1 MNPRLVAISGP
12 LKGAVLNLTQDE
24 MTIGRLSGNGVS
36 IPDMALS
43 RRHCA
48 IKREAERFLIS
59 DLDSR
64 NGSFVNGIPVKNR
77 PLEHGDQIEIGD
89 STLLFL
95 LQEGEIQLPSTP
107 VQLDNREVMTAT
119 AVPVLVNDDL
129 LQRTQE
135 IRTATAARK
144 TRDLDVL
151 LRISAIINSIRSLDA
166 LQRRLLEIIF
176 EVIPAERGAILL
188 TGEGAEEFDS
198 IFGLSKVPGSDRPVQ
213 VSRTIVR
220 QVLQE
225 RVSVLSNN
233 VLESEAFSTA
243 KSLVTSRITSLLA
256 VPLLLFEKIIGVI
269 YLDTSNLAVRFD
281 QDHLQLLTG
290 IASIAAVAL
299 DTARHVEWLESENR
313 RLLGEVR
320 IEHNM
325 VGESARMAAIFQF
338 VAKVAPSDSTV
349 LIRGESGTGKELV
362 ARALHLN
369 GPRAAKPFVAINCAT
384 LTELLESE
392 LFGHEKGAFTGA
404 IAQKKGKLEVADTG
418 TVFLD
423 ELAELAPTLQAKLL
437 RVLQEREFERV
448 GGTRAIKVDIRLIA
462 ATNSDLEKTIKAGTS
477 REELY
482 YRLNVLSLTM
492 PPLRD
497 RREDIPLLAGYFAL
511 RISKKS
517 GRSVKGISAEAR
529 KCLVQYEWP
538 GNVRELENAVER
550 AVVLGTTELIQ
561 PEDLPEAL
569 LEKQAVPGVQVTEYH
584 QAINEAKRQL
594 VLKAFEEAAGNY
606 AQTARLLG
614 MHPNNLH
621 RLIRNLDLKLP
632 AAKSPSS

>member
-362 ARALHLN
+362 ARPLHLN

-423 ELAELAPTLQAKLL
+423 EISELSPSLQAKLL
-437 RVLQEREFERV
+437 RVLQLREFERV
-448 GGTRAIKVDIRLIA
+448 GGTRSIKVDIRLLA
-462 ATNSDLEKTIKAGTS
+462 ASNKALEEAIREGTF
-477 REELY
+477 REDLY
-482 YRLNVLSLTM
+482 YRLNVISLTL
-492 PPLRD
+492 PPLRE
-497 RREDIPLLAGYFAL
+497 RREDISLLASYFAAKYS
-511 RISKKS
+511 RKCK
-517 GRSVKGISAEAR
+517 RHVMGISPEAR
-529 KCLVQYEWP
+529 ACLTRYDWP
-538 GNVRELENAVER
+538 GNVRELENAIER
-550 AVVLGTTELIQ
+550 AVVLGSGELIL
-561 PEDLPEAL
+561 PEDLPEAI
-569 LEKQAVPGVQVTEYH
+569 LEAEPGPEAHLTQYHEAVKETKKKLIFEAVEQA
-584 QAINEAKRQL
+584 N
-594 VLKAFEEAAGNY
+594 GNY
-606 AQTARLLG
+606 TAAAKLLG
-614 MHPNNLH
+614 LHPNYLH
-621 RLIRNLDLKLP
+621 RLIRNLKLK
-632 AAKSPSS
+632 PSLKK

>member
-12 LKGAVLNLTQDE
+12 LKGTVLNLTQDE

-48 IKREAERFLIS
+48 IKREAEGFLIS

-95 LQEGEIQLPSTP
+95 LQEGEVQLPSAP
-107 VQLDNREVMTAT
+107 VQLANREVMTPT

-129 LQRTQE
+129 LQQTQE
-135 IRTATAARK
+135 IRTATAART

-151 LRISAIINSIRSLDA
+151 LRISATINSIRSLDA

-225 RVSVLSNN
+225 HVSVLSNN

-299 DTARHVEWLESENR
+299 ETARHVEWLESENR

-325 VGESARMAAIFQF
+325 VGESAKMAAIFQF

-423 ELAELAPTLQAKLL
+423 EISELSPSLQAKLL
-437 RVLQEREFERV
+437 RVLQLREFERV
-448 GGTRAIKVDIRLIA
+448 GGTRSIKVDIRLLA
-462 ATNSDLEKTIKAGTS
+462 ASNKALEEAIREGTF
-477 REELY
+477 REDLY
-482 YRLNVLSLTM
+482 YRLNVISLTL
-492 PPLRD
+492 PPLRE
-497 RREDIPLLAGYFAL
+497 RREDISLLASYFAAKYS
-511 RISKKS
+511 RKCK
-517 GRSVKGISAEAR
+517 RHVMGISPEAR
-529 KCLVQYEWP
+529 ACLTRYDWP
-538 GNVRELENAVER
+538 GNVRELENAIER
-550 AVVLGTTELIQ
+550 AVVLGSGELIL
-561 PEDLPEAL
+561 PEDLPEAV
-569 LEKQAVPGVQVTEYH
+569 LEAEPGPEAHLTQYHEAVKETKKKLIFEAVEQA
-584 QAINEAKRQL
+584 N
-594 VLKAFEEAAGNY
+594 GNY
-606 AQTARLLG
+606 TAAAKLLG
-614 MHPNNLH
+614 LHPNYLH
-621 RLIRNLDLKLP
+621 RLIRNLKLK
-632 AAKSPSS
+632 PSLKK